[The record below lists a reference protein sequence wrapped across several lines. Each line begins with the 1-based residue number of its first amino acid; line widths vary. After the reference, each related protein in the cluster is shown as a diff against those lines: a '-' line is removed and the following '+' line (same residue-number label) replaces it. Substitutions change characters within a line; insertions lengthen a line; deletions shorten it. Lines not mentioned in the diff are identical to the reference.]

1 MFGPTSDNNDLL
13 HRGTRCRKMHSSYR
27 STFRTVGDTP
37 LAIVTRGTNEHDSHF
52 TYLTNDYLKRDP
64 RRKPVINPAFEE
76 KVTIQYYYPNFKP
89 DIIDALSDVGYR
101 GLVIAGTGLGHVNK
115 PLYPALK
122 RAIQKGMTVAM
133 SVQTL
138 WGYAQ
143 MYVYDTGR
151 DLLDLGIIP
160 LDNMLPET
168 AFMKMSWVLGQT
180 DDLKKIR
187 EMLTAPI
194 NHETTPREPHN
205 GYLILQG
212 GLPEVEAFVQ
222 KHWK

>member
-1 MFGPTSDNNDLL
+1 MRKAVTLPISPTITSTRQEPKAHHQSRVRRKGHDSVLL
-13 HRGTRCRKMHSSYR
+13 H
-27 STFRTVGDTP
+27 
-37 LAIVTRGTNEHDSHF
+37 
-52 TYLTNDYLKRDP
+52 
-64 RRKPVINPAFEE
+64 
-76 KVTIQYYYPNFKP
+76 PNFKP
-89 DIIDALSDVGYR
+89 DIIDSLSDIGYR
-101 GLVIAGTGLGHVNK
+101 GIVIAGTGLGHVNK

-151 DLLDLGIIP
+151 DLLELGVIP

-180 DDLKKIR
+180 DDPKKDPR
-187 EMLTAPI
+187 DADYSYQSRD
-194 NHETTPREPHN
+194 HTTRNPTMA
-205 GYLILQG
+205 I
-212 GLPEVEAFVQ
+212 
-222 KHWK
+222 

>member
-1 MFGPTSDNNDLL
+1 
-13 HRGTRCRKMHSSYR
+13 MHSSYR
-27 STFRTVGDTP
+27 NTFRTIGGTP
-37 LAIVTRGTNEHDSHF
+37 LATVSRERNERGSYF
-52 TYLTNDYLKRDP
+52 TYLTDDFLPRDT
-64 RRKPVINPAFEE
+64 RRAPIVNPVFEE
-76 KVTIQYYYPNFKP
+76 KVTIQYYYPNFRP
-89 DIIDALSDVGYR
+89 DIIDALSDMGYR

-115 PLYPALK
+115 PLYPSLR
-122 RAIQKGMTVAM
+122 RAIEKGMTVGM

-151 DLLDLGIIP
+151 DLLELGIIP

-168 AFMKMSWVLGQT
+168 AYVKMAWVLGQT
-180 DDLKKIR
+180 DDPARIR
-187 EMLTAPI
+187 EMLTTPI
-194 NHETTPREPHN
+194 AHEITPREPHN

-212 GLPEVEAFVQ
+212 GLPEVDAFIE